1 MREIILNFVS
11 LFVENICFFIISKA
25 FIARNNGYFL
35 SKTASAVG
43 LGLSGSILMTS
54 FSYLFS
60 NPMISSILFIPVQ
73 IIMLV
78 IFYKAKIRDF
88 VIIYALE
95 YLIIIGCL
103 QSPIDLILSLLS
115 AANIYILN
123 IICNIITLI
132 FCMIIYLFV
141 PLEKLQQ
148 FLDKQ
153 NFITKIL
160 TINSAIIAIILALY
174 FKSSDNIFYV
184 NLFYILISILT
195 ILIINVLLIS
205 SRDKI
210 DSQRKEL
217 EAYNCYMPIIEQLIS
232 EVRQRQH
239 NHDNHIQ
246 AIKMLPAAYGTY
258 EELCSALTDY
268 ADHMITDNISSGL
281 LKLNLKLVS
290 GFLFSKCNEAAEH
303 NKTLSI
309 HVNNFQL
316 TTAVPEYI
324 LIDLIGILTDNAI
337 EAVPDG
343 ETAHIHLDSINN
355 KITIKTS
362 NPGPVA
368 TPQFIDMITRSGYT
382 TKQSADGKPH
392 GLGLPGLLTLIKKYD
407 GELTIDN
414 ETINHMN
421 YICFKLEI

>member
-1 MREIILNFVS
+1 MREFILNFVCF
-11 LFVENICFFIISKA
+11 FVENLCFFIISKA
-25 FIARNNGYFL
+25 FFARNRGYFL

-43 LGLSGSILMTS
+43 LSLAGGLLMAS
-54 FSYLFS
+54 FRY
-60 NPMISSILFIPVQ
+60 MISNTLICSILFIPVQ

-78 IFYKAKIRDF
+78 VFYQAKIRDF

-103 QSPIDLILSLLS
+103 QSPVDLILSLLS

-160 TINSAIIAIILALY
+160 TINSAVIAVILALY

-195 ILIINVLLIS
+195 IVIINILLIS
-205 SRDKI
+205 SRDRI
-210 DSQRKEL
+210 DSQQKEL
-217 EAYNCYMPIIEQLIS
+217 DAYNCYMPIIEQLIT

-246 AIKMLPAAYGTY
+246 AIKMLPTAYGTY

-268 ADHMITDNISSGL
+268 AKHMITDNISSGL
-281 LKLNLKLVS
+281 LKLNLKLVA
-290 GFLFSKCNEAAEH
+290 GFLFSKCNEAEAH

-316 TTAVPEYI
+316 TTTVPEYI

-337 EAVPDG
+337 EAAPDG
-343 ETAHIHLDSINN
+343 GAAHIYLDSINN
-355 KITIKTS
+355 KIMIKTS
-362 NPGPVA
+362 NPGPVV
-368 TPQFIDMITRSGYT
+368 TPQFIDMITSSGYT
-382 TKQSADGKPH
+382 TKNSTDGKPH
-392 GLGLPGLLTLIKKYD
+392 GLGLPGLLTLIKKYG

-414 ETINHMN
+414 ETIEHIN